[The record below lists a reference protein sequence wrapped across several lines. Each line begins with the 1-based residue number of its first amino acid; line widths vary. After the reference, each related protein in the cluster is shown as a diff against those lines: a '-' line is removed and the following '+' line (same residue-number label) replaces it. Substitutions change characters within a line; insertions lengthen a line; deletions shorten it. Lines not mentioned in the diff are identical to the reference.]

1 MWERMHGWIPLPCK
15 NAHTNSFHGPPVNTH
30 AGKESVQSL
39 LWKYPLILSFSHKHS
54 PHLLYS
60 PLTHTHSS
68 YTTSTFFGATFL
80 FSQTGL
86 PSVRPKSLSSLHL
99 SWSVCA
105 SRCLCH
111 LLLLP
116 LHPKIPLRSVTP
128 PNNPSSP
135 LPLCLN
141 SFGPREQTKKGLCPG
156 RKRWCVT
163 QRGDNASAGST
174 PSQAPS
180 LSLFV
185 SLISYHQFTFTEAQH
200 TSASNISLLHQ
211 HTG

>member
-15 NAHTNSFHGPPVNTH
+15 KRTHQLFSWAACKHTCREGKRAKPAVKIPLDSLFLTQTLPP
-30 AGKESVQSL
+30 SL
-39 LWKYPLILSFSHKHS
+39 VLP
-54 PHLLYS
+54 PH
-60 PLTHTHSS
+60 THTHHILPPL
-68 YTTSTFFGATFL
+68 FL
-80 FSQTGL
+80 EQPFSFPKQACLLSGQRVSL
-86 PSVRPKSLSSLHL
+86 PSIFLDQ
-99 SWSVCA
+99 SVQVAVSAISYFCP
-105 SRCLCH
+105 SIQRFPSGLW
-111 LLLLP
+111 
-116 LHPKIPLRSVTP
+116 P